1 MWSSFIK
8 LYNKDTIEYS
18 SWFLYACTCIESTF
32 FFMLALEK
40 HSWCCKIYSTISTS
54 KWYRYSFRHWMV
66 VLLINHWQFSL
77 YRIELQSLSI
87 EIKIIQLRVISIT
100 IVHHYSKNY
109 NVLKNLI
116 FHWWYQINFV
126 HTFTLQTGDL
136 WNVTLVLEYE
146 VLTFLKA

>member
-1 MWSSFIK
+1 MFAFYLPARFHTQRTELVSLEELQAAQLIPPTQSFRWGMPNQSLCGHPILK

-54 KWYRYSFRHWMV
+54 KWYRYSFRHWLV

-87 EIKIIQLRVISIT
+87 
-100 IVHHYSKNY
+100 
-109 NVLKNLI
+109 
-116 FHWWYQINFV
+116 
-126 HTFTLQTGDL
+126 
-136 WNVTLVLEYE
+136 
-146 VLTFLKA
+146 